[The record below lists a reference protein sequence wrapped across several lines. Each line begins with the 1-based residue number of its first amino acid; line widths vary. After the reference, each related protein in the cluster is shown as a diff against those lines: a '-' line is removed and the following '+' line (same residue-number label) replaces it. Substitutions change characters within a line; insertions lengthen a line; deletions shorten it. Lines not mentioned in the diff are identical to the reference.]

1 MIKLHSMTGT
11 TDYINKNQQV
21 FNVSFM
27 HLEVKS
33 VQIIIFCTSSYQD
46 FKTFFRVEV
55 NFSLRMSGGGWR

>member
-33 VQIIIFCTSSYQD
+33 MQIRIPARLLTRSALS
-46 FKTFFRVEV
+46 KL
-55 NFSLRMSGGGWR
+55 SLGEGQNLF